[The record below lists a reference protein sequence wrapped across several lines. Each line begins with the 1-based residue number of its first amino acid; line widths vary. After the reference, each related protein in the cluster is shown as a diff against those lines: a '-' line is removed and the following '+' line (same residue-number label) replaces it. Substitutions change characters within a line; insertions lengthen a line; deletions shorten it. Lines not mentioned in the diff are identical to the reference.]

1 MSPCKGRNGA
11 LQEFL
16 DKVME
21 KGKEKAYLK
30 RFPVEALIN
39 AMPLNAATAVV
50 DRLLTS
56 ICWELDSSGMKKDKY
71 DIRVAFAE
79 SLLELLPSEK

>member
-30 RFPVEALIN
+30 GFLVEALIN

-50 DRLLTS
+50 ERVLLS
-56 ICWELDSSGMKKDKY
+56 ICWELDSSGMKKDEY
-71 DIRVAFAE
+71 DIKVALPRVC
-79 SLLELLPSEK
+79 

>member
-30 RFPVEALIN
+30 GFLVEALIN
-39 AMPLNAATAVV
+39 AMPLKEATAVV

-56 ICWELDSSGMKKDKY
+56 ICRELDSSGMKKDEY
-71 DIRVAFAE
+71 DIKVALPRVC
-79 SLLELLPSEK
+79 

>member
-1 MSPCKGRNGA
+1 MSPCKGRNCA

-16 DKVME
+16 GKVME
-21 KGKEKAYLK
+21 KGKEKAYIK
-30 RFPVEALIN
+30 RFLVEALIN

-56 ICWELDSSGMKKDKY
+56 ICWELDSSGMKKDEY
-71 DIRVAFAE
+71 DIKVALPRVC
-79 SLLELLPSEK
+79 

>member
-21 KGKEKAYLK
+21 KGKEKVYLK
-30 RFPVEALIN
+30 GFLMEALIN

-50 DRLLTS
+50 DRVLPQYAGSWILL
-56 ICWELDSSGMKKDKY
+56 G
-71 DIRVAFAE
+71 
-79 SLLELLPSEK
+79 

>member
-1 MSPCKGRNGA
+1 MG
-11 LQEFL
+11 
-16 DKVME
+16 
-21 KGKEKAYLK
+21 KGKVKAYLK
-30 RFPVEALIN
+30 GFLVEALIN
-39 AMPLNAATAVV
+39 AMPLKEPTAVV
-50 DRLLTS
+50 DRLLLS

>member
-21 KGKEKAYLK
+21 KGKDKAYLK
-30 RFPVEALIN
+30 GFLVEALIN

-50 DRLLTS
+50 DRLLLS
-56 ICWELDSSGMKKDKY
+56 ICWELDSSGMKKDEY
-71 DIRVAFAE
+71 DIKAQSPRVC
-79 SLLELLPSEK
+79 

>member
-30 RFPVEALIN
+30 RFLVEALIN
-39 AMPLNAATAVV
+39 AMPLKEPTAVV
-50 DRLLTS
+50 ERVLLS
-56 ICWELDSSGMKKDKY
+56 ICWELDSSGMKKDEY
-71 DIRVAFAE
+71 DNKVALPRVC
-79 SLLELLPSEK
+79 

>member
-30 RFPVEALIN
+30 GFLVEALIN
-39 AMPLNAATAVV
+39 AMPLKEATAVV
-50 DRLLTS
+50 DRVLLS
-56 ICWELDSSGMKKDKY
+56 ICRELDSSGMKKDKY
-71 DIRVAFAE
+71 DIRVA
-79 SLLELLPSEK
+79 LPRVC